1 MKRDSVRWAAYDGRL
16 EDLEEHPAE
25 SAAFIPLISS
35 NWNRIAPWYGVGDIE
50 EEARKKLVEIVR
62 QAHDQGRTIRFWA
75 TSDNPVVWEVL
86 YEAGVDYL
94 NADDLEGLQSFLRE
108 RP

>member
-1 MKRDSVRWAAYDGRL
+1 
-16 EDLEEHPAE
+16 
-25 SAAFIPLISS
+25 
-35 NWNRIAPWYGVGDIE
+35 
-50 EEARKKLVEIVR
+50 
-62 QAHDQGRTIRFWA
+62 
-75 TSDNPVVWEVL
+75 L